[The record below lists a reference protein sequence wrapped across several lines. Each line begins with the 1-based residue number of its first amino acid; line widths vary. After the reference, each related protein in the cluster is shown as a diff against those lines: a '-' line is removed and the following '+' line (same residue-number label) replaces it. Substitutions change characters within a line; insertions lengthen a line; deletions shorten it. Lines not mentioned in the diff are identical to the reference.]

1 MADPRCQRYSGQW
14 ASGRFGGS
22 GIDRHMYRAGDGK
35 SRSGAPSSFS
45 VRPADWY
52 SKYGERDRSMSL
64 RASEGGRSGARSVP
78 PEMMVS
84 TRAKEDDEIDSLM
97 QQMEHE
103 LNEKRK
109 LRQEINQ
116 CKEILR
122 QHRQVESRARKSGG
136 TNFDALAYSRA
147 RGPQRVKISGLF
159 PNIPHPASY
168 RLDLL

>member
-1 MADPRCQRYSGQW
+1 MADPRCERYSGQW

-52 SKYGERDRSMSL
+52 SKYGERDRSMAL
-64 RASEGGRSGARSVP
+64 RASGSRSVP
-78 PEMMVS
+78 PEVMMG
-84 TRAKEDDEIDSLM
+84 TRSSEDDEIDALM
-97 QQMEHE
+97 TQMEVE
-103 LNEKRK
+103 LQKKRK

-122 QHRQVESRARKSGG
+122 QDRKVKSQARRSGG
-136 TNFDALAYSRA
+136 TNFDSLSYSRA
-147 RGPQRVKISGLF
+147 RGPQRTKLTGLF
-159 PNIPHPASY
+159 PHIPSPASY